1 MKNHLIRNAKK
12 ISQKAKCNESGT
24 ITLADEEPYLP
35 WDRPEQLIQS
45 VQSNDT
51 SDVNL
56 NQYSFYER
64 LTETIAPQVL
74 AEVRKKMGKGK
85 FFEKIGFLPRIRENH

>member
-1 MKNHLIRNAKK
+1 MPRKSHK
-12 ISQKAKCNESGT
+12 KAKCNESGT
-24 ITLADEEPYLP
+24 ITQTDEEPYLP

-45 VQSNDT
+45 VQSNYT
-51 SDVNL
+51 NDVNL

-74 AEVRKKMGKGK
+74 AEVRTKKWEKGNFSRK
-85 FFEKIGFLPRIRENH
+85 LDFYGE